1 MKEDWVYMCVCV
13 CVRVLFCVT
22 IEPCRWLIKSK
33 SRWCQQCCLLK
44 LSHSIVPILIP
55 LLLLPTFQESFPQD
69 QDDISTEEFP
79 EDESCE
85 SENDEQDED
94 VSDEE
99 EDSSNPDNSDD
110 ESDVTDEEHPSGPSK
125 KFLLDVDDDLD
136 QHPQFSKQARID
148 AILEAAA
155 ASKDKKGNPVLR
167 SATAALDEAAQ
178 TITRMRSDASPRDKK
193 WENHH
198 HTHECFFNLNYC
210 FFVLVFCQELSS
222 QPAPTMT
229 WMPCDACWSK
239 ETAWMM
245 QPMMVTHCYHSLVQL
260 DTTSSLKFF
269 LQCQRKSKI
278 ADRRTTVH
286 LSWKLLPRVTLRL
299 SSFSLDTVRMSMHN
313 RRLETRHSCM
323 PALVDMLRL

>member
-1 MKEDWVYMCVCV
+1 MQ
-13 CVRVLFCVT
+13 T
-22 IEPCRWLIKSK
+22 I
-33 SRWCQQCCLLK
+33 
-44 LSHSIVPILIP
+44 
-55 LLLLPTFQESFPQD
+55 LLPKECFWLNRFLLRTFQESFPQD

-193 WENHH
+193 
-198 HTHECFFNLNYC
+198 
-210 FFVLVFCQELSS
+210 
-222 QPAPTMT
+222 
-229 WMPCDACWSK
+229 
-239 ETAWMM
+239 
-245 QPMMVTHCYHSLVQL
+245 
-260 DTTSSLKFF
+260 
-269 LQCQRKSKI
+269 
-278 ADRRTTVH
+278 
-286 LSWKLLPRVTLRL
+286 
-299 SSFSLDTVRMSMHN
+299 
-313 RRLETRHSCM
+313 
-323 PALVDMLRL
+323 